1 MSTLTARIP
10 RRTALRSD
18 TPLVTAIETFFIH
31 NGMAAKTKDFY
42 RGNFNAYAAWLR
54 SRLEAEPRLA
64 DLNADY
70 ASAYLRE
77 LEAAPTPR
85 YPQGSPFR
93 SRAACK
99 SLKRLANWLV
109 EERILRDS
117 PLERIKKTP
126 EPKEV
131 RQPLSDQELEQ
142 VRFAAGRS
150 GSRDHA
156 LVVFL
161 AGTGLRLNEA
171 RELRVSDLNFGA
183 CQVTV
188 RAMTSKR
195 KKTRVV
201 DFHVALA
208 RELERYLRTRNNP
221 ADTDPLFPTDAG
233 KCFTRDGFGKLFAR
247 IRKKSNV
254 RRFHAHLLR
263 HTWATNW
270 MRGPGADLLSLQR
283 QGGWE
288 RLEMVERYSH
298 AVPLRDRS
306 ALPNPLASATLVH
319 YPRDAKAV

>member
-1 MSTLTARIP
+1 L
-10 RRTALRSD
+10 RRE
-18 TPLVTAIETFFIH
+18 TPFAQVLESFFIH
-31 NGMAAKTKDFY
+31 NGMAPKTKDFY
-42 RGNFNAYAAWLR
+42 RGNFNAYGEWLR
-54 SRLEAEPRLA
+54 SRIEHEPTLA

-70 ASAYLRE
+70 VSAFLRD
-77 LEAAPTPR
+77 LEVTPTKR

-99 SLKRLANWLV
+99 SLKRLANWLA
-109 EERILRDS
+109 EERVLKES
-117 PLERIKKTP
+117 PLERIKKAP

-156 LVVFL
+156 LVVFM

-171 RELRVSDLNFGA
+171 RQLRIADLNLGA

-201 DFHVALA
+201 DFHSAVA
-208 RELERYLRTRNNP
+208 REMERYLRTRHDA
-221 ADTDPLFPTDAG
+221 ADTDPLFPTDEG
-233 KCFTRDGFGKLFAR
+233 RFFTVDGFGKLFAR
-247 IRKKSNV
+247 ISKKSSV

-270 MRGPGADLLSLQR
+270 MKGPGADLLSLQR

-298 AVPLRDRS
+298 AVPIRDRA

>member
-1 MSTLTARIP
+1 MASG
-10 RRTALRSD
+10 SD
-18 TPLVTAIETFFIH
+18 RAS
-31 NGMAAKTKDFY
+31 N
-42 RGNFNAYAAWLR
+42 
-54 SRLEAEPRLA
+54 EPTLA

-70 ASAYLRE
+70 VSAFLRD
-77 LEAAPTPR
+77 LEVTPTKR

-99 SLKRLANWLV
+99 SLKRLANWLA
-109 EERILRDS
+109 EERVLKES
-117 PLERIKKTP
+117 PLERIKKAP

-156 LVVFL
+156 LVAFM

-171 RELRVSDLNFGA
+171 RQLRIADLNLGA

-201 DFHVALA
+201 DFHSAVA
-208 RELERYLRTRNNP
+208 REMERYLRTRHDA
-221 ADTDPLFPTDAG
+221 ADTDPLFPTDEG
-233 KCFTRDGFGKLFAR
+233 RFFTVDGFGKLFAR
-247 IRKKSNV
+247 IRKKSSV

-270 MRGPGADLLSLQR
+270 MKGPARICSRCSGRAA
-283 QGGWE
+283 G
-288 RLEMVERYSH
+288 
-298 AVPLRDRS
+298 S
-306 ALPNPLASATLVH
+306 ALRWSSAIATPFRSEIGPRSPTRSRRRPSFTTGARRRPSDPRKPPRVRRPCGASCI
-319 YPRDAKAV
+319 

>member
-1 MSTLTARIP
+1 MASG
-10 RRTALRSD
+10 SD
-18 TPLVTAIETFFIH
+18 RAS
-31 NGMAAKTKDFY
+31 N
-42 RGNFNAYAAWLR
+42 
-54 SRLEAEPRLA
+54 EPTLA

-70 ASAYLRE
+70 VSAFLRD
-77 LEAAPTPR
+77 LEVTPTKR

-99 SLKRLANWLV
+99 SLKRLANWLA
-109 EERILRDS
+109 EERVLKES
-117 PLERIKKTP
+117 PLERIKKAP

-156 LVVFL
+156 LVAFM

-171 RELRVSDLNFGA
+171 RQLRIADLNLGA

-201 DFHVALA
+201 DFHSAVA
-208 RELERYLRTRNNP
+208 REIERYLRTRHNA
-221 ADTDPLFPTDAG
+221 ADTDPLFPTDEG
-233 KCFTRDGFGKLFAR
+233 RFFTVDGFGKLFAR
-247 IRKKSNV
+247 IRKKSSV

-263 HTWATNW
+263 HTWGTNW
-270 MRGPGADLLSLQR
+270 MKGPGADLLSLQR

-288 RLEMVERYSH
+288 RIDAGR
-298 AVPLRDRS
+298 LRCGRFGVVC
-306 ALPNPLASATLVH
+306 APAS
-319 YPRDAKAV
+319 